1 MFPTWTPDNYG
12 PIWIPK
18 KGATIQ
24 LTRQN
29 IGFYRRV
36 ISVYEK
42 NKLEEKGGQ
51 FFINGTLADT
61 YTFQQDYYWMMG
73 DNRDNS
79 EDSRFWGFV
88 PEENIV
94 GKPLFIFFSKY
105 TDQFGSKIRWNR
117 LFTSANKF

>member
-1 MFPTWTPDNYG
+1 YG
-12 PIWIPK
+12 AVWIPK
-18 KGATIQ
+18 KGVTI
-24 LTRQN
+24 N
-29 IGFYRRV
+29 ISEDNIAFYRRV

-42 NKLEEKGGQ
+42 NNLEEKNGK
-51 FFINGTLADT
+51 FYINGTET
-61 YTFQQDYYWMMG
+61 NQYTFKQDYYWMMG

-105 TDQFGSKIRWNR
+105 SDMNGSKIRWNR
-117 LFTSANKF
+117 IFSGANKF